1 MLYNFICTEPVTMK
15 MLPTK
20 AMRESTS
27 TRSTSKLI
35 TKEKFNITK
44 THIKRESTQ
53 MRSIKMGM
61 TDKTTP
67 SREMTSRPIKRGS
80 TPIKEE
86 MTKERS
92 IITPFREITSTRA
105 MTSTT
110 VGRVREMTK
119 TIPTTEMVSER
130 RVLDGVT
137 LRRPSLKQKKGVLS
151 FFTLHMI
158 CPSNMKRKLSYGSY

>member
-1 MLYNFICTEPVTMK
+1 MYRACHHEDAPHKVHE
-15 MLPTK
+15 
-20 AMRESTS
+20 RESSS
-27 TRSTSKLI
+27 TRTTSKLI
-35 TKEKFNITK
+35 TTLMTTK
-44 THIKRESTQ
+44 RSLTSPRPIKRESTQ

-92 IITPFREITSTRA
+92 ITPFREMTSTRA

-110 VGRVREMTK
+110 VGRVREITK

-137 LRRPSLKQKKGVLS
+137 LRRPSSKQKKGVSS
-151 FFTLHMI
+151 FFFSVHMV
-158 CPSNMKRKLSYGSY
+158 CPSNMK